1 MLRCSRSEF
10 GAADLMP
17 EAVELGMRVRLRQL
31 RFGQPEEYAQLE
43 QVEVHKFLSSK
54 SVHNWLS
61 EWNLSRTFSAPN
73 RGRNALDLLDL
84 DCCRRRKA
92 DFCVQCTG
100 EEIDLALGHLSTAA
114 EAAFASPTPA
124 GATGGYSNTFQ
135 SYSNPATTAWHFTN
149 NITNNNHN
157 GSLLNRPRTFHPP
170 SLMNAS
176 TNTQTTE
183 TTRTSGGTGGRMH
196 VFRRASL
203 LEEYA
208 QKTLR
213 KLEEKEEGEKQK
225 RGRQET
231 AGRRRAWTGGC
242 WASKCCGRRGTDSG
256 DDENDTYSSEPMVTN
271 ERRTK
276 FSPASIASSSHTEQS
291 HRTNI
296 VKRFTLTRTSG
307 GGEESSTPRTA
318 ADYAPLPKTYC
329 FNACGEWTH
338 GKAATNGWGRDG
350 GNYDNVP
357 EAWRRRPGEDGMG
370 GDRRNCDRSFFI

>member
-10 GAADLMP
+10 GAAELMP
-17 EAVELGMRVRLRQL
+17 EAVELGMRVRLRQM

-43 QVEVHKFLSSK
+43 QVEVRKFLSSK

-73 RGRNALDLLDL
+73 RGRNTLNLLDL
-84 DCCRRRKA
+84 DCSQRRKQA

-100 EEIDLALGHLSTAA
+100 EEIDLALGHLPTPA
-114 EAAFASPTPA
+114 EPAFASPPPA
-124 GATGGYSNTFQ
+124 GATGGYSSTLQ

-149 NITNNNHN
+149 NNNTN

-213 KLEEKEEGEKQK
+213 ELEEREEGEQK

-231 AGRRRAWTGGC
+231 EGRRRPWTGGC

-256 DDENDTYSSEPMVTN
+256 DDENDTYSSEAMATN

-276 FSPASIASSSHTEQS
+276 LSPPSLASSSHSEQS

-307 GGEESSTPRTA
+307 GGEESSTTPRTA
-318 ADYAPLPKTYC
+318 ADYAMLSKAYC
-329 FNACGEWTH
+329 FNGRGEWTT
-338 GKAATNGWGRDG
+338 KGWGRDG

-357 EAWRRRPGEDGMG
+357 EAWRRRTEEDGMG